1 MKLVYL
7 SPTSLLFLGKSS
19 STSGI
24 GKALINCKRR
34 MGGES
39 PSNDNNPFYD
49 TSFKTHQD
57 AAHAFLFSS
66 VPTPQSFS
74 SKKFSPLRKLLR
86 FTRVPLILEMIIERF
101 FWGHHHHN
109 ANPPPF
115 FASFSLSVPAYW
127 SAKMLHQC
135 SSRTSLPTITRCS
148 NEHSHFPS
156 LWDYMR
162 LLQI

>member
-101 FWGHHHHN
+101 F
-109 ANPPPF
+109 
-115 FASFSLSVPAYW
+115 
-127 SAKMLHQC
+127 
-135 SSRTSLPTITRCS
+135 
-148 NEHSHFPS
+148 
-156 LWDYMR
+156 
-162 LLQI
+162 

>member
-57 AAHAFLFSS
+57 AAHAFLFSLLLPRRRS
-66 VPTPQSFS
+66 LFHLKNSLT
-74 SKKFSPLRKLLR
+74 SKK
-86 FTRVPLILEMIIERF
+86 
-101 FWGHHHHN
+101 
-109 ANPPPF
+109 
-115 FASFSLSVPAYW
+115 ASQIYQ
-127 SAKMLHQC
+127 SAFDLG
-135 SSRTSLPTITRCS
+135 
-148 NEHSHFPS
+148 N
-156 LWDYMR
+156 DY
-162 LLQI
+162 